1 MLKLRLIF
9 YYTTAGIALG
19 YLFCMLMFFS
29 VALEMMLGLGLVMYI
44 FTGFGLMVAIAKTR
58 LDWKYSFFY
67 IELAAILIAL
77 FTGRLQ
83 QFLYITKETL
93 GFTNPVSEILPI
105 FIIIAVIINL
115 VNLYIVRTIGKYQ
128 KEYTREERKALKEQ
142 QVKLSDLREE
152 VDEEEIAKVKKRR
165 KLGRM
170 IAIVGIA
177 IFMILYFTIPS
188 LHNGLNHAFSTI
200 SKLDTANRH

>member
-1 MLKLRLIF
+1 M
-9 YYTTAGIALG
+9 
-19 YLFCMLMFFS
+19 
-29 VALEMMLGLGLVMYI
+29 
-44 FTGFGLMVAIAKTR
+44 
-58 LDWKYSFFY
+58 
-67 IELAAILIAL
+67 
-77 FTGRLQ
+77 
-83 QFLYITKETL
+83 
-93 GFTNPVSEILPI
+93 
-105 FIIIAVIINL
+105 
-115 VNLYIVRTIGKYQ
+115 NLYIVRTIGKYQ

-165 KLGRM
+165 KFGRM

-200 SKLDTANRH
+200 SKLDTADRH